1 MFQEAPM
8 AQRRRISTL
17 ALLTA
22 TVLGLTLLA
31 QQPSAAPAAAPAAV
45 PSGAPAAIIAVTANA
60 ADPRVAITKKLP
72 GAKIDDVRPSPV
84 PGIFEVTRGADLVY
98 VTADGAHAFS
108 GDLYDL
114 NKQVNLTEARRRDVR
129 AQVLAGIP
137 ETQMIVFS
145 PKDPKYTVTVFTDV
159 DCGYCRRL
167 HSEMAKYNELGIRV
181 RYMFFPRSGPDTESW
196 AKADAV
202 WCSADRN
209 DALTR
214 AKRGEQIKAADCGQ
228 TPVKKDYE
236 MGQDFGIRGTPAIV
250 LANGEML
257 PGYLP
262 PALLIK
268 RLQTAVR

>member
-1 MFQEAPM
+1 
-8 AQRRRISTL
+8 
-17 ALLTA
+17 
-22 TVLGLTLLA
+22 
-31 QQPSAAPAAAPAAV
+31 
-45 PSGAPAAIIAVTANA
+45 
-60 ADPRVAITKKLP
+60 
-72 GAKIDDVRPSPV
+72 
-84 PGIFEVTRGADLVY
+84 
-98 VTADGAHAFS
+98 
-108 GDLYDL
+108 
-114 NKQVNLTEARRRDVR
+114 VR
-129 AQVLAGIP
+129 AQVLAAVP

-159 DCGYCRRL
+159 DCGYCRKL

-181 RYMFFPRSGPDTESW
+181 RYVFFPRSGPDTESW

-214 AKRGEQIKAADCGQ
+214 AKRGEQITAANCGQ
-228 TPVKKDYE
+228 TPVAKDYE
-236 MGQDFGIRGTPAIV
+236 MGQDFGVRGTPAIV

-268 RLQTAVR
+268 RLQTAAR